1 MLGSL
6 NRKPA
11 SHGRMSKP
19 LKGRVYRYG
28 KRAECELCQ
37 TVKQCVD
44 RYGMSTCQS
53 CQTEFLP
60 SAEGL
65 VY

>member
-1 MLGSL
+1 
-6 NRKPA
+6 
-11 SHGRMSKP
+11 MSKP

-37 TVKQCVD
+37 TVTQCVD